1 MSARDTT
8 RAPIRIAMLGGGTV
22 GSSVAKLLAK
32 HQHDLAHR
40 VGADLQLVAVGVRDA
55 SKKRIGIDPVL
66 ITTDLMAV
74 ATSGADI
81 VVEVMGGIEPARSLI
96 LSAMESGSSVVTAN
110 KALLAEDGAAL
121 YAAAEEYGVDLYFE
135 ASVAGAIPL
144 VRPLRESLAGDRVTK
159 VMGIVNGTTNFMLT
173 KMDEQGVEYAEV
185 FAEAEAL
192 GYLEADPS
200 LDVDGHDAAAKAAI
214 LAELAFHTR
223 VTIADVYCEGIR
235 SVTAAD
241 IQAARAM
248 GFVIKLLAIAE
259 LVRTDSGEDAIVVR
273 VHPTMIPTT
282 HPLANVR
289 GSFNAVFVTAEAAG
303 EMMFYGRGAGG
314 DPTASAILG
323 DVVSAARNRV
333 LGGRGPGEST
343 YTGLPV
349 LGIGHAKTRYYVN
362 LDVQDRPGVLAQISQ
377 AFADNGVSIQVV
389 RQDGHGDDAG
399 LIVRTHAG
407 TEESLAQ
414 TVATLKGMEAVREV
428 VGVMRVE
435 GEN

>member
-8 RAPIRIAMLGGGTV
+8 RPPIRIGMLGGGTV
-22 GSSVAKLLAK
+22 GSSIAKLLAQ
-32 HQHDLAHR
+32 HHHDLAHR
-40 VGADLQLVAVGVRDA
+40 VGADLDLVAVGVRDT
-55 SKKRIGIDPVL
+55 SKKREWIDPAVV
-66 ITTDLMAV
+66 TSDVEAV

-81 VVEVMGGIEPARSLI
+81 IIEVMGGIEPARSLI
-96 LSAMESGSSVVTAN
+96 LSAMRAGSSVVTAN

-121 YAAAEEYGVDLYFE
+121 YAAAEEFGVDLYFE
-135 ASVAGAIPL
+135 AAVAGAIP
-144 VRPLRESLAGDRVTK
+144 VIRPLRESLAGDHVTK
-159 VMGIVNGTTNFMLT
+159 VMGIINGTTNFMLT
-173 KMDEQGVEYAEV
+173 KMDEEGADYDDV
-185 FAEAEAL
+185 FAEANAL

-200 LDVDGHDAAAKAAI
+200 LDVDGLDAAAKAAI

-223 VTIADVYCEGIR
+223 VTISDVYCEGI
-235 SVTAAD
+235 SGVTAAD
-241 IQAARAM
+241 MKAARAM

-259 LVRTDSGEDAIVVR
+259 LVQSDQGDDAVVVR
-273 VHPTMIPTT
+273 VHPAMIPIT

-314 DPTASAILG
+314 DPTASAVLG
-323 DVVSAARNRV
+323 DVVVAARNRV

-343 YTGLPV
+343 YSELPV

-407 TEESLAQ
+407 SEESLAR
-414 TVATLKGMEAVREV
+414 TVKALKEMDAVRKV

-435 GEN
+435 GEA

>member
-1 MSARDTT
+1 MSARDTSQP
-8 RAPIRIAMLGGGTV
+8 PIRIAMLGAGTV
-22 GSSVAKLLAK
+22 GTSVATLLTK
-32 HQHDLAHR
+32 HNHDLAHR
-40 VGADLQLVAVGVRDA
+40 VGASLELVAVGVRDT
-55 SKKRIGIDPVL
+55 SKPRPGIDPAIV
-66 ITTDLMAV
+66 TSDLESV

-96 LSAMESGSSVVTAN
+96 LSAMKSGSSVVTAN

-121 YAAAEEYGVDLYFE
+121 YAAAQEYEVDLYFE

-144 VRPLRESLAGDRVTK
+144 IRPLRESLAGDRVTK

-173 KMDEQGVEYAEV
+173 KMEEEGVEYDTV
-185 FAEAEAL
+185 FAEADAL

-223 VTIADVYCEGIR
+223 VTISDVHCEGITG
-235 SVTAAD
+235 VTAAD
-241 IQAARAM
+241 IKAARDM

-259 LVRTDSGEDAIVVR
+259 IVESDSGADAIVVR
-273 VHPTMIPTT
+273 VHPTMIPRQ

-289 GSFNAVFVTAEAAG
+289 GPFNAVFVSAEAAG

-314 DPTASAILG
+314 DPTASAVLG
-323 DVVSAARNRV
+323 DVVAAARNRV

-343 YTGLPV
+343 YSGLPV
-349 LGIGHAKTRYYVN
+349 LGIGHSRTRYYVN
-362 LDVQDRPGVLAQISQ
+362 LDVQDRPGVLAQIAQ
-377 AFADNGVSIQVV
+377 AFSENNVSIQVV

-407 TEESLAQ
+407 TEESLAA
-414 TVATLKGMEAVREV
+414 TVATLKEMDAVRRV

-435 GEN
+435 GES